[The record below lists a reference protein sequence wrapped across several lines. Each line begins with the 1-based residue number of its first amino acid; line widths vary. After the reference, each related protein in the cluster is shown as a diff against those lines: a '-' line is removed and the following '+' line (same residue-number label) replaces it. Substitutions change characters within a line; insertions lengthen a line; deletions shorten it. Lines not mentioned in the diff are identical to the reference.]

1 MAQVIDVWQRRPT
14 MHATFAKW
22 SALGHAA
29 ALSGCASSFHDS
41 YLVGQRY
48 FKSNID
54 TQPVIILG
62 VDDRD
67 TTQRRVLVEP
77 GSRVVRVQALPV
89 PGAPQETGSLKLD
102 VQPCFS
108 YYIVA
113 VRENPLQAGFTT
125 RVDYAE
131 PLPGCTRPPEK
142 K

>member
-1 MAQVIDVWQRRPT
+1 MMKQR
-14 MHATFAKW
+14 A
-22 SALGHAA
+22 ALASLTAA
-29 ALSGCASSFHDS
+29 VVLLSGCASSFHSS

-48 FKSNID
+48 FKASID

-77 GSRVVRVQALPV
+77 GVREIRVQAMPV
-89 PGAPQETGSLKLD
+89 PGAPQETGTLKLD
-102 VQPCFS
+102 VKPCFT

-113 VRENPLQAGFTT
+113 VRDNRIAADFTP

-131 PLPGCTRPPEK
+131 PLAGCTPPPEK